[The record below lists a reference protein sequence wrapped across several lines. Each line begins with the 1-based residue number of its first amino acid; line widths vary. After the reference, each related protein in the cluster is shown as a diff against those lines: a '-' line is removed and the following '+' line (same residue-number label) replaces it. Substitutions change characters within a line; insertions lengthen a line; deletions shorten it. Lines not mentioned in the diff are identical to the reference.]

1 MTCPDVSGNSNLLE
15 GKPRESTILKSL
27 VDGINQ
33 IIQDDLVDGACA
45 VETQTSILTA
55 TGIWLDR
62 IGERVRLTR
71 PKIATADF
79 RWFGFDGAGN
89 RFDQAN
95 FIPGETDPTGI
106 DDDSYRSLLIVRGS
120 QLLTDCS
127 IPSMTAIAKAAFG
140 DSSNYIDNGDMSLDI
155 IIGEDL
161 ADVVITQLSDAGLIT
176 KPAGVRINSVQV
188 SGDGEVFGFD
198 GNGFGFDQKNF
209 IRLLEDL

>member
-1 MTCPDVSGNSNLLE
+1 MTCADVTSNSDLLE

-45 VETQTSILTA
+45 VENQTSILAA
-55 TGIWLDR
+55 TGIFLDR
-62 IGERVRLTR
+62 IGERVQLAR

-79 RWFGFDGAGN
+79 RWFGFDGVGD

-95 FIPGETDPTGI
+95 FVPGDTDPTGI
-106 DDDSYRSLLIVRGS
+106 DDESYRALLIVRGS

-127 IPSMTAIAKAAFG
+127 IQSMTAIAQAAFG
-140 DSSNYIDNGDMSLDI
+140 DSSNYIDNGDMSLDV

-161 ADVVITQLSDAGLIT
+161 ADVIITQLADAGLIT
-176 KPAGVRINSVQV
+176 KPAGVRINSVQI

-209 IRLLEDL
+209 IRLLEYL